1 MKKGENNMSI
11 NIGQDT
17 SIITVYKDEQGKYKM
32 YLKGTETKENGEVE
46 DIFMVKKVQ
55 FKKGVEVK
63 NRSKIEV
70 TKGWTSCYRIKTDEL
85 TEEGKPKYKYFDKYF
100 ISEFNLLEEGVDE
113 PQKQRQQ
120 KQAKQEDF
128 SFSLSDDDLP
138 F

>member
-1 MKKGENNMSI
+1 MSI
-11 NIGQDT
+11 NIGSNS
-17 SIITVYKDEQGKYKM
+17 SILTIYKDEQGRYKT
-32 YLKGTETKENGEVE
+32 YIKGTETQEDGEVK
-46 DIFMVKKVQ
+46 DIFTSKKVQ
-55 FKKGVEVK
+55 FRKGVEVK

-70 TKGWTSCYRIKTDEL
+70 TKGWINCYRIKTDEL

-100 ISEFNLLEEGVDE
+100 ISEFNLLEEGADE